1 MASVAI
7 NIPDTLVPRLR
18 AAMRSRFPEYA
29 ALSDAAAFKAVTSS
43 YWQQVLADYEFQEA
57 QRIRGIEYQTAID
70 AARAAAMTDGATI
83 T

>member
-18 AAMRSRFPEYA
+18 AAMRSRFPEHA
-29 ALSDAAAFKAVTSS
+29 ALSDAAAFKAVTAE
-43 YWQQVLADYEFQEA
+43 YWKQILADYEYGET
-57 QRIRGIEYQTAID
+57 QRIKGLEYQAAVD
-70 AARAAAMTDGATI
+70 AARATALTDGATI